1 MHIGLVGLGKM
12 GHNMRERLRRGGV
25 EVTGY
30 DRNQEV
36 SDAASLA
43 EMVQA
48 LPTPRTVWIMVPV
61 EVVEPVI
68 DELSGLLEEGD
79 LVIEGGNSRFTQDA
93 VNADK
98 LGGRGIGYL
107 DCGVSGGVW
116 GLDNGYGLMVGGD
129 AALVERAMPVFDALR
144 PEGPRDEGF
153 VHAGEVGAG
162 HYAKMVHNGIEY
174 GLMHAYAEGYELL
187 AAKDIVTDVQGA
199 FKAWT
204 RGTVVRS
211 WLLDLLVKALEDDPG
226 LGQIRGY
233 ANDSGEGRWTVEEAI
248 ANAVP
253 MPVISAALFARFAS
267 RQDDSPAMK
276 AVAALRNQFGG
287 HAVTPAGEVLEPGE
301 GPGVDPEHAG
311 EAGPTSGGGD
321 TDDEGR

>member
-30 DRNQEV
+30 DRNQDV
-36 SDAASLA
+36 SDAATLA

-61 EVVEPVI
+61 EVVAPVVE
-68 DELSGLLEEGD
+68 ELSGLLSEGD

-93 VNADK
+93 VNAAE
-98 LGGRGIGYL
+98 LAAHGIGYL

-144 PEGPRDEGF
+144 PEGPREEGF
-153 VHAGEVGAG
+153 VHAGAIGAG

-187 AAKDIVTDVQGA
+187 AAKDIVSDVHGT

-211 WLLDLLVKALEDDPG
+211 WLLDLLVKALEEDPG
-226 LGQIRGY
+226 LEQIKGY

-267 RQDDSPAMK
+267 RQEDSPAIK

-287 HAVTPAGEVLEPGE
+287 HAVTAAGGGPGVAPEHADEAGPSSGAGEV
-301 GPGVDPEHAG
+301 HQ
-311 EAGPTSGGGD
+311 
-321 TDDEGR
+321 